1 MDCITSQQQKG
12 ILSEHGII
20 IIIQCSEATTWKVC
34 HFKTQF
40 QFGKVCANKTSI

>member
-20 IIIQCSEATTWKVC
+20 IIIQCSKATTWKGLS
-34 HFKTQF
+34 F
-40 QFGKVCANKTSI
+40 QNTISVWESMCK